1 MYITDR
7 LSRFSKL
14 GGEMVPHVRVED
26 AINSIIGEHASIVT
40 AVPDARKG
48 ECLVVL
54 HTQQNLDQD
63 EVWERLCRTDLPRLW
78 IPKREHFYY
87 VEAIPTLATGKVD
100 LQQVKRLALAQVGE
114 QV

>member
-1 MYITDR
+1 
-7 LSRFSKL
+7 
-14 GGEMVPHVRVED
+14 MVPHVRVEEV
-26 AINSIIGEHASIVT
+26 INSIIGESASIVT
-40 AVPDARKG
+40 AVPEPRKG

-54 HTQQNLDQD
+54 HTQQSLDRD

-100 LQQVKRLALAQVGE
+100 LQQVKRLALDQVGE
-114 QV
+114 HV